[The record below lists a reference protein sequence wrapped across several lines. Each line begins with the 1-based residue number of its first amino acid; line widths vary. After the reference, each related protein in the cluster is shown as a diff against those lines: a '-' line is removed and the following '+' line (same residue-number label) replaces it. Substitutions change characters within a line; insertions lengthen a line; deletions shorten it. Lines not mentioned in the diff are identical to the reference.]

1 MKQTSVELVLFIVL
15 GLVFFTDFILKGLKK
30 SSKKKDEVVKFKESL
45 DNIKISSRF
54 NKSLQYFI
62 ERPRNIAL
70 YVFIVFLFKICMNI
84 LFYPK
89 EYTYSTDEII
99 KSAFDGTKLIKEETF
114 VYYLKK
120 CVSYSTDELS
130 QFIFMWSISIVLVSF
145 VTWQLN
151 PYIKKR

>member
-1 MKQTSVELVLFIVL
+1 MKGTSVELVLLIVL
-15 GLVFFTDFILKGLKK
+15 GLVFITDFILKGLKK
-30 SSKKKDEVVKFKESL
+30 SSKKKDGVVKFKESP

-62 ERPRNIAL
+62 ERPRNIGL
-70 YVFIVFLFKICMNI
+70 YVFIVFLFKICINI

-89 EYTYSTDEII
+89 EYT
-99 KSAFDGTKLIKEETF
+99 
-114 VYYLKK
+114 
-120 CVSYSTDELS
+120 YSTDELS